1 MVKLNSMFDRLKNTG
16 TKLRKFILLLLFSF
30 LFITGTAVFLLS
42 QESIQNYF
50 AHRFVSNL
58 EKELNTNINL
68 GHVSIDFR
76 GNIHIEKLRILD
88 LYHDTLL
95 EFAQLDAR
103 IYGIGFRKHVIT
115 LSDVRLDNFKVKL
128 GVHAIGSGSNLD
140 FLTDYF
146 DGENQNSHNK
156 PWQVCIQKA
165 SLIGGDFVYFNKQ
178 KDAIDGLF
186 DPNYLHF
193 SGLGIDFDSMGF
205 GKPIFYAKVHHIQG
219 VERSGLTIS
228 KGRFNMLLDEKE
240 LIFSEMELKTPYSTI
255 ANRVELKYNSVDNLS
270 DIFDSVRW
278 NISLNKSLISLGDL
292 QAFNPWF
299 KNHTLPLH
307 VDLNAVGTLSNLR
320 LTHFS
325 VATDPQKTLL
335 KGVGR
340 ISSLESPSAMRY
352 ELNFSE
358 SQLAMDD
365 IVGLVKD
372 LDSIPQLKNF
382 PLNTIQ
388 GKLSGSLNGLKFDG
402 LMDANPGEY
411 LGNFVL
417 QFKNDGTIS
426 NFGASGSLST
436 FDLSRIR
443 GDRLDVTINQAS
455 LTLNG
460 TGSTP
465 NDLQANLDLD
475 IQQISGIGRSIKDCK
490 IRILARQDTLDL
502 DAIVSDPKFSM
513 EANARILSWHS
524 KPRIQATLMASNLV
538 FDKLGLESLPLAL
551 SCNAVFDFGSE
562 DLGNTNANFSV
573 QQLVADHGAT
583 RYFCNNQQ
591 LHITENKGWTFAGDW
606 INGNISSAWNIAEA
620 QNLGQYLVSS
630 FLPNR
635 FKSPKNFL
643 LEDMDFDLHINQTG
657 WLSSVVEPT
666 LETGPINLSGKI
678 VSKNSVVQAIIGPV
692 DFEFRGSKFAGATM
706 DFHSNDTGTLRFNLE
721 SQSAEFGEVK
731 HDTFAINGELEKGVL
746 NVGINIHEFKDQ
758 YGVKLGFKSFVEKD
772 SFPTDILNAD
782 IHIHNEPWQLDKRTH
797 LSFERGNRIKVSNF
811 MLNSPLNVIDMHG
824 IVSASLRDTFS
835 VEMENITPQIL
846 EPFFAKGIFDSLD
859 FHWGGKLNIA
869 GVLGDVKMMGT
880 SYLNNVRY
888 LGYDYGSF
896 NLNLQE
902 KGYAGVIGINFKG
915 RKGPLKNVAIVGDL
929 DLTDK
934 VSKIDAN
941 LDIPLKTPLNILQPF
956 LRGIVVTESGF
967 IDGRV
972 RFVGALNNPIVQG
985 NVQVRDVSLGVDY
998 LKTKYNFNGDFQ
1010 VRSNGLFTSKPMLV
1024 SSADNLGTAKASLS
1038 IKHTNFTN
1046 FALDLSIYDANN
1058 LQLIKTKEVDNSV
1071 FYGTAWGN
1079 GSCRISGP
1087 FDKISI
1093 KMDMAP
1099 CNNSRLGILYP
1110 TLSNNS
1116 VAGNIKF
1123 RNHFGILTTKT
1134 EKKSYASGLG
1144 DIEILI
1150 RANPELETEFLIDK
1164 RLGDVIRG
1172 KGNGDIRILYDE
1184 KENFYLNGQYVIK
1197 SGEYVFSL
1205 PGINLLTKK
1214 IALDEGGKITWSG
1227 DPFDANLALSGRVEK
1242 RISPKQLMPSS
1253 STNKGETFPATLIV
1267 SSLNI
1272 SGSLLKPQI
1281 TFDLQAPELSAG
1293 GAGMNSEVNSV
1304 IQRIRQDKDETL
1316 RQSIS
1321 LLILGN
1327 FLPPSFSSGN
1337 PTNVS
1342 VIRGAGV
1349 AGNSVSTIAS
1359 TVMNDIFSKYAIP
1372 TRIQMNIDDVQ
1383 QKNGSTNPQ
1392 LFVNSEWELSER
1404 LRLDL
1409 NYDPTVA
1416 MLVNSVA
1423 VPLNFNLEYNTRNEN
1438 WRLKMFSRSS
1448 NMLSQANGNNVASG
1462 NTLGGS
1468 AVYRREFETFRRKK
1482 PPVKEIIGE

>member
-1 MVKLNSMFDRLKNTG
+1 MAKSNIMFDVLKNTG
-16 TKLRKFILLLLFSF
+16 AKLRKFILLLFFSF
-30 LFITGTAVFLLS
+30 LFLIGTAVLLLS
-42 QESIQNYF
+42 QKSIQNYI

-58 EKELNTNINL
+58 EKELNTHIEL
-68 GHVSIDFR
+68 GDISIDFR
-76 GNIHIEKLRILD
+76 GNIHIEKLKILD
-88 LYHDTLL
+88 LFQDTLI
-95 EFAQLDAR
+95 EFERLDAR
-103 IYGIGFRKHVIT
+103 IYDIEFKKRLIT
-115 LSDVRLDNFKVKL
+115 LSNVKLDKFKIKL
-128 GVHAIGSGSNLD
+128 GVHAVGSGLNLD
-140 FLTDYF
+140 FLVDYF
-146 DGENQNSHNK
+146 DGGDQNIHKN
-156 PWQVCIQKA
+156 PWQVRIQKA
-165 SLIGGDFVYFNKQ
+165 SLIRGDFVYFNKQ
-178 KDAIDGLF
+178 KDAIDALF

-193 SGLGIDFDSMGF
+193 SGLGIDFDSLRF
-205 GKPIFYAKVHHIQG
+205 GKPICVAKVDHIQG
-219 VERSGLTIS
+219 LERSGLTIS
-228 KGRFNMLLDEKE
+228 RGRFNMVLDEKA
-240 LIFSEMELKTPYSTI
+240 LIFSEMELKTPFSSI
-255 ANRVELKYNSVDNLS
+255 ANRIELKYNSVDNLS

-307 VDLNAVGTLSNLR
+307 VDLNAVGTLSNLQ

-325 VATDPQKTLL
+325 FATEPQKTLL

-340 ISSLESPSAMRY
+340 ISSLESLSAMRY
-352 ELNFSE
+352 ELDFAE

-365 IVGLVKD
+365 IVGLIKD
-372 LDSIPQLKNF
+372 LDSITQLKNF
-382 PLNTIQ
+382 PLSTIQ
-388 GKLSGSLNGLKFDG
+388 GKLSGSLNELKFDG
-402 LMDANPGEY
+402 LVNANPGEC

-417 QFKNDGTIS
+417 QFKDNGDIS

-436 FDLSRIR
+436 FDLSRIG
-443 GDRLDVTINQAS
+443 GDRLGLTINQAS
-455 LTLNG
+455 FALNG
-460 TGSTP
+460 ILRAP
-465 NDLQANLDLD
+465 NDLQADLNLD
-475 IQQISGIGRSIKDCK
+475 IQKISGIGRSMDDVK
-490 IRILARQDTLDL
+490 IRVLASQDTIDL
-502 DAIVSDPKFSM
+502 DAIFSDPKFSM

-524 KPRIQATLMASNLV
+524 KPRIQSRLMASNLV
-538 FDKLGLESLPLAL
+538 FERFGLANLPLVL
-551 SCNAVFDFGSE
+551 SCNAVFDFGTE
-562 DLGNTNANFSV
+562 DLGNTNANFTV
-573 QQLVADHGAT
+573 QQLVAAHGDT

-591 LHITENKGWTFAGDW
+591 LNITEKQGWTFAGDW
-606 INGNISSAWNIAEA
+606 INGYISSAWKITEA
-620 QNLGQYLVSS
+620 QNLGQYLISS

-635 FKSPKNFL
+635 FKPPQNFIP
-643 LEDMDFDLHINQTG
+643 EDINFNLHLNQTG
-657 WLSSVVEPT
+657 WLSSIVDPT
-666 LETGPINLSGKI
+666 LQSGPINFSGKMLA
-678 VSKNSVVQAIIGPV
+678 KNAVVQAIIGPV
-692 DFEFRGSKFAGATM
+692 DFEFQRSKFAGVTLNLL
-706 DFHSNDTGTLRFNLE
+706 SNDAGMLGFNLE
-721 SQSAEFGEVK
+721 SQSAELGVVK
-731 HDTFAINGELEKGVL
+731 HDKFAISGELEKGIL
-746 NVGINIHEFKDQ
+746 NVAVNIHEFKDQ
-758 YGVKLGFKSFVEKD
+758 YGVKLGFRSFVEKD

-782 IHIHNEPWQLDKRTH
+782 ILIHQEPWQIDKHAH
-797 LSFERGNRIKVSNF
+797 LSFERGNRIKVNNF
-811 MLNSPLNVIDMHG
+811 MLNSPSNLIDMHG
-824 IVSASLRDTFS
+824 IISASLRDTFS
-835 VEMENITPQIL
+835 VQIENITPQVL

-859 FHWGGKLNIA
+859 FHWGAKMNIA
-869 GVLGDVKMMGT
+869 GILGAVKMIGT

-888 LGYDYGSF
+888 NGYDYGSF

-902 KGYAGVIGINFKG
+902 KGYAGVIDFNFKG
-915 RKGPLKNVAIVGDL
+915 RKGPLKNFAIVGDL
-929 DLTDK
+929 DFTHK

-941 LDIPLKTPLNILQPF
+941 LDIPFKTPLNILQPF
-956 LRGIVVTESGF
+956 LRGIVVTENGF
-967 IDGRV
+967 VDGRV
-972 RFVGALNNPIVQG
+972 RFVGALTNPIVQG
-985 NVQVRDVSLGVDY
+985 NVQVRDVTLGVDY
-998 LKTKYNFNGDFQ
+998 LKTKYNLNGDFQ
-1010 VRSNGLFTSKPMLV
+1010 VRSNGIFNAKPMLV
-1024 SSADNLGTAKASLS
+1024 SGSDNLGTAKASLS
-1038 IKHTNFTN
+1038 IKHDNFTN
-1046 FALDLSIYDANN
+1046 FTLDLSIYDANS
-1058 LQLIKTKEVDNSV
+1058 LQLIQTKEVDNSI

-1079 GSCRISGP
+1079 GNCRISGP
-1087 FDKISI
+1087 FAKISI

-1099 CNNSRLGILYP
+1099 CNNSKLSILYP
-1110 TLSNNS
+1110 TLSNTS
-1116 VAGNIKF
+1116 VASNIKF
-1123 RNHFGILTTKT
+1123 RNHFGVLTTKT
-1134 EKKSYASGLG
+1134 ARKSYSSGLG
-1144 DIEILI
+1144 NIEIMI

-1214 IALDEGGKITWSG
+1214 IDLDEGGKITWSG
-1227 DPFDANLALSGRVEK
+1227 DPFDAHLALSGRVEK

-1253 STNKGETFPATLIV
+1253 SSNNGESFPATLIV
-1267 SSLNI
+1267 SSLDI

-1281 TFDLQAPELSAG
+1281 IFDLQAPELSSG
-1293 GAGMNSEVNSV
+1293 GVGANSEVNSV

-1316 RQSIS
+1316 RQSVS

-1383 QKNGSTNPQ
+1383 QKNGTTNPQ

-1416 MLVNSVA
+1416 MLVNSVS

-1482 PPVKEIIGE
+1482 IPVKEIMVE